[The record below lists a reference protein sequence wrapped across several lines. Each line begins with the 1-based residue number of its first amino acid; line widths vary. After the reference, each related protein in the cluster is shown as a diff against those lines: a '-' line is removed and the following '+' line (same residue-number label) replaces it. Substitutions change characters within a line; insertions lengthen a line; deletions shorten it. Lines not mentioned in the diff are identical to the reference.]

1 MNKNNFNEFYRFT
14 KQDKKFALEV
24 IKLAGKL
31 PNNRVGWT
39 FSDQIIRSSSS
50 VAANYRATCRAKS
63 DKDFIFKL
71 EIVIEETDETCFWL
85 EMISESGVVDSKSEI
100 DILHKEGNELLSIFV
115 ASVKKVKSRLNN
127 NTQS

>member
-1 MNKNNFNEFYRFT
+1 MNSTDLQNRT
-14 KQDKKFALEV
+14 KKFALEV
-24 IKLAGKL
+24 IKLAEKL

-71 EIVIEETDETCFWL
+71 EIVIEETDETCF
-85 EMISESGVVDSKSEI
+85 
-100 DILHKEGNELLSIFV
+100 
-115 ASVKKVKSRLNN
+115 
-127 NTQS
+127 

>member
-1 MNKNNFNEFYRFT
+1 MNSTDLQNRT
-14 KQDKKFALEV
+14 KKFALEV
-24 IKLAGKL
+24 IKFAEKL

-63 DKDFIFKL
+63 DKDFINKL
-71 EIVIEETDETCFWL
+71 ETVIEETDETCFWL
-85 EMISESGVVDSKSEI
+85 EMISESGIIDSKSEI

>member
-1 MNKNNFNEFYRFT
+1 M
-14 KQDKKFALEV
+14 EV

-63 DKDFIFKL
+63 DKDFILKL

>member
-1 MNKNNFNEFYRFT
+1 MNSTDLQNRT
-14 KQDKKFALEV
+14 KKFALEV
-24 IKLAGKL
+24 IKLAQKL

-85 EMISESGVVDSKSEI
+85 EMITESGIIDFISEI
-100 DILHKEGNELLSIFV
+100 DVLHKEGNELLSIFV
-115 ASVKKVKSRLNN
+115 ASVKKVKSRLNT
-127 NTQS
+127 TQS